1 MSTREEQMTVVKPE
15 RPKTTMPPGRKLSPK
30 EARALAH
37 KQFGNALA
45 RLAK

>member
-1 MSTREEQMTVVKPE
+1 MSAPKPQP
-15 RPKTTMPPGRKLSPK
+15 PKKATIPPPGRKLSSR

-45 RLAK
+45 KLAK